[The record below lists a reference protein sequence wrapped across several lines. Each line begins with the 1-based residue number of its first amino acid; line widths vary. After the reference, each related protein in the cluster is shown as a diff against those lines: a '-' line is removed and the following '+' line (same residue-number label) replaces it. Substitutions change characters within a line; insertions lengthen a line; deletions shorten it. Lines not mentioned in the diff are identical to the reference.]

1 MTDKL
6 VLAGR
11 FEINILVTN
20 IVLELAEQ
28 LGVPKL
34 ETKDALTVDEHTP
47 SLIDKSEGRTIFIE
61 APEMRLFLKSTV
73 NVYDVIL
80 DTVLVTRETLAEANL
95 LAVTTRETVLLANEK
110 PFLDIWKKAVLAPL
124 FTIDLTLIPD
134 VIRIWLPAVMV

>member
-80 DTVLVTRETLAEANL
+80 ETVLVTRETLAEANL
-95 LAVTTRETVLLANEK
+95 FAVTTRVTILLANEK
-110 PFLDIWKKAVLAPL
+110 PFLDI
-124 FTIDLTLIPD
+124 
-134 VIRIWLPAVMV
+134 